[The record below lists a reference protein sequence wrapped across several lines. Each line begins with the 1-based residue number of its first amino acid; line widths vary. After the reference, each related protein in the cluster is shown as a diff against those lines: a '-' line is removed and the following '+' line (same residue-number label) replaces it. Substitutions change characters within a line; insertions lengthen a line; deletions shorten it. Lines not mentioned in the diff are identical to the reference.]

1 MSDSKGSRNDQK
13 NILVLWKPN
22 LPKIISILATALLL
36 LTSCA
41 APIAQAPTDE
51 HPPGSGVENVRPNME
66 RWLEGT
72 SVEPDMSQ
80 SPDPAKDKTV
90 MLISCGQST
99 SSCARG
105 TNGAREAAD
114 AIGWKSTVFDTKGDY
129 SKAGEGIRQ
138 AIAQGLD
145 GVFIYFIDCSYI
157 KQPLQEAK
165 AAGLP
170 VVQAEGVD
178 CNEEPDADPSE
189 KALFTHSVTY
199 VEGTLLDWI
208 SDFGA
213 ASAAALITYTNGR
226 GDILFVGD
234 NAAIGTMSVYDGFE
248 EEMKKCPDC
257 EYELIKYSFGK
268 IYEDGLSEDLQQ
280 KLLMRPDVNAVGVT
294 YDAIL
299 MSGVSSAVSQAVRG
313 GEEYVLTGGE
323 GSEAAL
329 DMARNKLVFAG
340 PGLDNAWEG
349 WSGIDSLNRIM
360 QGEDPVSSGIG
371 IELYDQNTNLPET
384 GPYVSQIDYESVYR
398 EAWAR

>member
-1 MSDSKGSRNDQK
+1 MSDFTDMSTLRK
-13 NILVLWKPN
+13 NMR
-22 LPKIISILATALLL
+22 ALLGRNLTKLIAIIAASTL
-36 LTSCA
+36 LFTSCA
-41 APIAQAPTDE
+41 APTAQTSADNRPA
-51 HPPGSGVENVRPNME
+51 GIGVENVRPNME
-66 RWLEGT
+66 QWLEGT

-80 SPDPAKDKTV
+80 SPKPAEDKTV

-114 AIGWKSTVFDTKGDY
+114 AIGWRSTVFDTQGDY
-129 SKAGEGIRQ
+129 TKAGEGIRQ
-138 AIAQGLD
+138 AIAQNLD

-178 CNEEPDADPSE
+178 CNEEPEADPDE
-189 KALFTHSVTY
+189 QALFTHSVTY
-199 VEGTLLDWI
+199 VEGTLLEWI

-213 ASAAALITYTNGR
+213 ASAAALITHTNGR
-226 GDILFVGD
+226 GDVLFVGD
-234 NAAIGTMSVYDGFE
+234 NASIGTMSVYDGFE
-248 EEMKKCPDC
+248 QEMKKCPDC
-257 EYELIKYSFGK
+257 KYELIKYSFGK
-268 IYEDGLSEDLQQ
+268 IYEEGLSQDLQQ
-280 KLLMRPDVNAVGVT
+280 KLLTRPDVNAVGVT

-329 DMARNKLVFAG
+329 DMARNKLVVAG

-360 QGEDPVSSGIG
+360 QGEEPVSSGIG
-371 IELYDQNTNLPET
+371 IELYDQHTNLPET
-384 GPYVSQIDYESVYR
+384 GPYASKIDYESVYR
-398 EAWAR
+398 EAWAH